1 MKHSV
6 VRSTLIAG
14 GAIVL
19 LGAASAAN
27 GADLPV
33 DGALVPPASTS
44 TDHQA
49 AALARSGGG
58 EGLRLLAERWV
69 RSVPRSANAW
79 FYHGLVAEMN
89 GSKSWA
95 VDDYRRA
102 LELAPGLGA
111 ASYALGRT
119 LASMEKYKAAVE
131 PLRVASASYPQNS
144 RIWADY
150 GVVLGELGRYQDA
163 ANALQRAMRLDPGN
177 GTHAGELA
185 DLYAALKDYA
195 HAVPLYRQAS
205 RKAPADAANFAW
217 LGNLGQVY
225 ELMGDYRNSV
235 VTLQQALR
243 YAPND
248 SSLWSCLWVDYVK
261 LGNAA
266 EAARAKATL
275 ARLDEPPR
283 KDGMSRA
290 AADVLSTAKQQH
302 EAYLQARGELS
313 AREHLP

>member
-1 MKHSV
+1 MKHSW
-6 VRSTLIAG
+6 VRRTLVAG
-14 GAIVL
+14 GAVVL
-19 LGAASAAN
+19 LTVAGATRA
-27 GADLPV
+27 ADLPV
-33 DGALVPPASTS
+33 DAVEVPPSTS
-44 TDHQA
+44 STDQQA

-58 EGLRLLAERWV
+58 EALRLLAQRWV
-69 RSVPRSANAW
+69 RSLPRSANAW
-79 FYHGLVAEMN
+79 FYHGLVAEMS

-95 VDDYRRA
+95 VDDYRHA

-119 LASMEKYKAAVE
+119 LASMDKYNAAVE
-131 PLRVASASYPQNS
+131 PLRLASAAYPQNS

-150 GVVLGELGRYQDA
+150 GAALGELGRYQDA
-163 ANALQRAMRLDPGN
+163 ANALQRSVRLDPGN
-177 GTHAGELA
+177 GNHAGELA

-205 RKAPADAANFAW
+205 RKTPADAANFAW

-225 ELMGDYRNSV
+225 ELMGDYRSSV
-235 VTLQQALR
+235 ATLQQALR

-266 EAARAKATL
+266 EAAHAKATL
-275 ARLDEPPR
+275 ARLDAPR

-290 AADVLSTAKQQH
+290 AADVLATAKQQH
-302 EAYLQARGELS
+302 EAYLRTRGELS